1 VEDVYFMDSESV
13 KLGRIN
19 RAVEKALG
27 VDLGANVWIY
37 MDEADLDKMAVKWP
51 NVYLARLEEASRIIK
66 TPDYAAYSATKKTLF
81 LIKEYLRDGE
91 FSKVALEIEKDKDWH
106 LKVIYVLNALKT
118 QEIDQDGG
126 IRRIEK

>member
-1 VEDVYFMDSESV
+1 MENEAV

-27 VDLGANVWIY
+27 VDLGNDVWIY
-37 MDEADLDKMAVKWP
+37 MDEEDLDKMVAKWP
-51 NVYLARLEEASRIIK
+51 SAYLARLEEASKIIK
-66 TPDYAAYSATKKTLF
+66 TPDYAAYSPSKKTLF

-106 LKVIYVLNALKT
+106 LKLIYVLNALRT
-118 QEIDQDGG
+118 QEIDHDGG
-126 IRRIEK
+126 IKRIEK